1 MSTLDM
7 GRKLVSLCQQHRDA
21 DALDTLFAQDAVSV
35 EAAASPDTPQEVR
48 GLDAIKAK
56 GKWWTE
62 NHEVHSANAEGPFPN
77 GDRFAVRF
85 SYDITRKATHE
96 RIKMDEIGLYT
107 VRGDKIVREEFFYT
121 T

>member
-1 MSTLDM
+1 MSTLEV
-7 GRKLVSLCQQHRDA
+7 GQKLVSLCQQHRDA
-21 DALDTLFAQDAVSV
+21 DALDMLFAKDAVSV
-35 EAAASPDTPQEVR
+35 EAAAMPESPQEVR

-62 NHEVHSANAEGPFPN
+62 NHEVHSAKAEGPFPN
-77 GDRFAVRF
+77 GDRFAIRF
-85 SYDITRKATHE
+85 SYDITRKTTHE